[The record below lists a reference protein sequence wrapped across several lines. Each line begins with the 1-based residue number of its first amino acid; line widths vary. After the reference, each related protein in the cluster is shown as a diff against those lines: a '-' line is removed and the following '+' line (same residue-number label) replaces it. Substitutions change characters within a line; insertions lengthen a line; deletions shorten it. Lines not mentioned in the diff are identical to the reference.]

1 MIFKWIGGFELVPKL
16 SVILPSYNPGFS
28 LYLAIKSVLNQT
40 FTNFEL
46 IILDDGSSDN
56 SIGIAK
62 SFNDPR
68 IRIYCD
74 GINRGLTYRL
84 NQGVSL
90 SRADYIAR
98 MDADDLC
105 FPNRF
110 EFQFNYLISHSDVDL
125 VSCKVITFNN
135 SNYSLIKFLPYKKY
149 HDQIIF
155 TPWKTIPMPH
165 PTWMGKTS
173 WFKKYQYKT
182 PEVVRAEDQEL
193 LLRSMSNSKFHS
205 LPEVL
210 LAYRQSKFDF
220 RKTLTARVSLLKAQI
235 FNFNQRKQYTF
246 LFYSFLF
253 FLLKVFIDFFAVLP
267 KFSWLFFSRMG
278 SKVPD
283 HNKIEFERL
292 IKMLSKNI
300 AIE

>member
-1 MIFKWIGGFELVPKL
+1 MIPKL

-28 LYLAIKSVLNQT
+28 LYLAIKSILNQT
-40 FTNFEL
+40 FTDFEL

-56 SIGIAK
+56 SIVIAQ

-74 GINRGLTYRL
+74 GINKGLSYRL

-90 SRADYIAR
+90 SRADFIAR

-110 EFQFNYLISHSDVDL
+110 EVQFNYLIAHSDVDL
-125 VSCKVITFNN
+125 VCCKVVTFND

-149 HDQIIF
+149 HDQIVF

-182 PEVVRAEDQEL
+182 PEIVRAEDQDL
-193 LLRSMSNSKFHS
+193 LLRSMDNSKFHT

-235 FNFNQRKQYTF
+235 FNFNLKKQYCF
-246 LFYSFLF
+246 LLYSLLF
-253 FLLKVFIDFFAVLP
+253 FVLKIFIDCFALLP
-267 KFSWLFFSRMG
+267 KFSCLFFNKMS
-278 SKVPD
+278 SKISD
-283 HNKIEFERL
+283 NDRTEFEHL
-292 IKMLSKNI
+292 VKILSKKI